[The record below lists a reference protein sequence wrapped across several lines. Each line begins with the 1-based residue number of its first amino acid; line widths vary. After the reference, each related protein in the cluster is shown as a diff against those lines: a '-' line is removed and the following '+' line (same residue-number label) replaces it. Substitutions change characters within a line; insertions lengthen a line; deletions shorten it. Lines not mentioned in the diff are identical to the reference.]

1 MFIDEARVHVKAGKG
16 GPGCV
21 SFRREKYVPRGGP
34 DGGDGGD
41 GGSVFLLADPAV
53 DTLYEFSFRH
63 ELAAGNG
70 RAGQGKNKTGASAAA
85 LEVRVPVGT
94 LVYDEATGLLLRD
107 LDKPGERVCVAAGG
121 KGGRG
126 NRHFAT
132 PTQRAPR
139 EAEPGEPGQE
149 RKLRLELKLLADVG
163 LVGLPNAGKSTLIA
177 RVSNARPK
185 IANYPF
191 TTRFPCLG
199 IADVGG
205 YRRLVI
211 ADIPGLI
218 EGAHD
223 GHGLGTEFLRHIER
237 TRVLLLV
244 LDAAAVDGTPPAQA
258 YRTLRKELTLYG
270 HALAERPHLVAANK
284 LDLPEARDAIEALRA
299 EVPVEVHPISAATGE
314 GLPALLAA
322 LARQVEAAAKPGPEP
337 PPPAQPWPRPRTAL
351 VPPTKPEP

>member
-1 MFIDEARVHVKAGKG
+1 MFIDEAFVHVKGGKG

-41 GGSVFLLADPAV
+41 GGSVFLVADPAI
-53 DTLYEFSFRH
+53 DTLYEFTFHH
-63 ELAAGNG
+63 EAAAGNG
-70 RAGQGKNKTGASAAA
+70 RPGQGKNKTGASAPA
-85 LEVRVPVGT
+85 LEARVPVGT
-94 LVYDEATGLLLRD
+94 LVYDTATGLLLRD
-107 LDKPGERVCVAAGG
+107 LDTAGDRVCVAAGG
-121 KGGRG
+121 RGGRG
-126 NRHFAT
+126 NRHFAG
-132 PTQRAPR
+132 PTNRAPR

-163 LVGLPNAGKSTLIA
+163 LVGLPNAGKSTLIS

-185 IANYPF
+185 VANYPF

-205 YRRLVI
+205 YRRLVV

-237 TRVLLLV
+237 TRVLLHV
-244 LDAAAVDGTPPAQA
+244 LDAAGVDGTPPADA
-258 YRTLRKELTLYG
+258 YRTLRNELALYG
-270 HALAERPHLVAANK
+270 HALAERPHIVAANK
-284 LDLPEARDAIEALRA
+284 VDLPDGRAAIEELRA
-299 EVPVEVHPISAATGE
+299 ALPVEVYPVSAATGE
-314 GLPALLAA
+314 GIPALLAA
-322 LARQVEAAAKPGPEP
+322 LVRAVDALRPEP
-337 PPPAQPWPRPRTAL
+337 PSP
-351 VPPTKPEP
+351 PEPL

>member
-1 MFIDEARVHVKAGKG
+1 MFIDEAFVHVRAGKG
-16 GPGCV
+16 GAGCV

-41 GGSVFLLADPAV
+41 GGSIFLIADPAV

-63 ELAAGNG
+63 ELIAANG
-70 RAGQGKNKTGASAAA
+70 RGGQGKNKTGASAPA
-85 LEVRVPVGT
+85 LEIRLPVGT
-94 LVYDEATGLLLRD
+94 LIYDHATGLLLRD
-107 LDKPGERVCVAAGG
+107 LDKPGDRVCVAAGG

-126 NRHFAT
+126 NRHFT
-132 PTQRAPR
+132 SSTNRAPR

-163 LVGLPNAGKSTLIA
+163 LVGLPNAGKSTLIS

-237 TRVLLLV
+237 TRVLLHV
-244 LDAAAVDGTPPAQA
+244 LDAAAVDGTPPLDA
-258 YRTLRKELTLYG
+258 YRTLRNELALYPCAPVASA
-270 HALAERPHLVAANK
+270 HSTPNTETSSLASRPHLVAANK
-284 LDLPEARDAIEALRA
+284 IDLPEARAAIDELRA
-299 EVPVEVHPISAATGE
+299 SLPIEVYPISAATGE
-314 GLPALLAA
+314 GIPALLAA
-322 LARQVEAAAKPGPEP
+322 LARQLDRA
-337 PPPAQPWPRPRTAL
+337 
-351 VPPTKPEP
+351 TKAEGNPQARE

>member
-1 MFIDEARVHVKAGKG
+1 MFIDEAIIHVKAGDG

-41 GGSVFLLADPAV
+41 GGSIVLVADPAL
-53 DTLYEFSFRH
+53 DTLYELTFRPQIVA
-63 ELAAGNG
+63 ENG
-70 RAGQGKNKTGASAAA
+70 RPGQGKNKTGASAET
-85 LEVRVPVGT
+85 LEVHVPVGT
-94 LVYDEATGLLLRD
+94 IVYDATTGLLLRD
-107 LDKPGERVCVAAGG
+107 LDKPGARVCVAEGG

-126 NRHFAT
+126 NRHFASAT
-132 PTQRAPR
+132 NRAPR
-139 EAEPGEPGQE
+139 VAEEGQKGQE

-163 LVGLPNAGKSTLIA
+163 LVGLPNAGKSTLIS

-191 TTRFPCLG
+191 TTRHPCLG

-218 EGAHD
+218 EGAHN

-237 TRVLLLV
+237 TRVLLHV
-244 LDAAAVDGTPPAQA
+244 LDAAGVDGTPPAEA

-270 HALAERPHLVAANK
+270 HALAERPHIVAANK
-284 LDLPEARDAIEALRA
+284 IDLPDGRAAIEALRA
-299 EVPVEVHPISAATGE
+299 ELPVEVIPISAATGE
-314 GLPALLAA
+314 GLPTLLAA
-322 LARQVEAAAKPGPEP
+322 LARLVD
-337 PPPAQPWPRPRTAL
+337 AL
-351 VPPTKPEP
+351 PTKWP